1 MPTAMSSRAGALL
14 SPNGE
19 TPLHRSLYAS
29 DHTTSLSA
37 VKCGL
42 LSDIACYLEDKLW
55 EFLKINVKPM
65 SRSS

>member
-19 TPLHRSLYAS
+19 TPLHRSLHAS
-29 DHTTSLSA
+29 VHTSLSA

-42 LSDIACYLEDKLW
+42 LSDIACHLEDKLW